1 LFVLPHPH
9 LAGCEGDDVRLH
21 RDDIRAGED
30 ADVLLVMEDIC
41 ELGAHCRIAILG
53 AYDQRAYP
61 DGQSRRRRETNVKTA
76 NIIAA

>member
-1 LFVLPHPH
+1 LFVLPHPD

-41 ELGAHCRIAILG
+41 ELGVHCRIAWVLMISVHILTDNLAG
-53 AYDQRAYP
+53 VVRP
-61 DGQSRRRRETNVKTA
+61 T
-76 NIIAA
+76 